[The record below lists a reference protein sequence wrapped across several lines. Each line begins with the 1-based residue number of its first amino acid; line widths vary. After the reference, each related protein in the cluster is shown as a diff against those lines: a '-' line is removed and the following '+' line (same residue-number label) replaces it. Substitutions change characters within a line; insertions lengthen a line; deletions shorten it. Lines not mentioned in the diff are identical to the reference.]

1 MAISR
6 ANGDEQQDKLKQ
18 LCDSLASGKTGED
31 IVDQAVE
38 LFGQENVDQ
47 LANAID
53 IEINENTI
61 AFAKAECEKLAN
73 A

>member
-18 LCDSLASGKTGED
+18 LCESIASGKTGEE

-38 LFGQENVDQ
+38 LFGQESVDG
-47 LANAID
+47 LASNIGY
-53 IEINENTI
+53 EINENTI
-61 AFAKAECEKLAN
+61 AIAKAECEKLAN